1 MAHRETTAPFVG
13 HHPANHEGSIKTPI
27 YPTSTFKFSSAEE
40 GAAHMETA
48 YGVPGAAA
56 PKGPNAIYSRL
67 SNPTLSAAEQRL
79 SAWDESEDAAF
90 FASGMAAITTT
101 FLAWTSADRPLWFCP
116 PLYGGSEHFIREILP
131 GMGVRVVEVDHLDH
145 LDAILEREGGRKPG
159 MIYLETPAN
168 PTMQI
173 HRIRTAADWAR
184 QHESEDHRM
193 IVGVDNTYLGPILQR
208 PLEHGADVLVYSA
221 TKYIG
226 GHSDLIAGAASGKAD
241 AVARIREYR
250 HFLGGMA
257 DPNTCW
263 MLMRSME
270 TLAIRVRHQQDVAE
284 QVFAHL
290 RNHPNVQRFISAW
303 SVDLS
308 DSNKAVAEEQMLGG
322 GAMAAFE
329 VAGGRAGAFRVLNA
343 FKHFQLAVSLGS
355 TESLAEHP
363 ASMTHAGVPPE
374 VKAQYGISEGLIRI
388 SVGIER
394 PEDLIADLDQALGQ
408 V

>member
-1 MAHRETTAPFVG
+1 MAHIETTAPFVG
-13 HHPANHEGSIKTPI
+13 HNPTNHEGSIKTPI

-48 YGVPGAAA
+48 YGVPGAAT
-56 PKGPNAIYSRL
+56 PSQPNAIYSRL
-67 SNPTLSAAEQRL
+67 SNPTLEAAEQRL
-79 SAWDESEDAAF
+79 SAWDESEGAAF

-101 FLAWTSADRPLWFCP
+101 VLAWTSADRPLWFCP

-131 GMGVRVVEVDHLDH
+131 GMGVHVVELDH
-145 LDAILEREGGRKPG
+145 LNHLDAMLEKENGRVPG

-168 PTMQI
+168 PTMQL
-173 HRIRTAADWAR
+173 HRIRKAADWAR
-184 QHESEDHRM
+184 KHETENHRM

-208 PLEHGADVLVYSA
+208 PLDHGADVLVYSA

-226 GHSDLIAGAASGKAD
+226 GHSDLIAGAASGKSD
-241 AVARIREYR
+241 VIARIREYR

-263 MLMRSME
+263 MLLRSME
-270 TLAIRVRHQQDVAE
+270 TLSIRVRHQQDVAE
-284 QVFAHL
+284 RVFAHL
-290 RNHPNVQRFISAW
+290 RSHPKVDRFISAW
-303 SVDLS
+303 AVDLPEK
-308 DSNKAVAEEQMLGG
+308 DRALAAEQMIGG

-329 VAGGRAGAFRVLNA
+329 VAGGRAAAFRVLNA
-343 FKHFQLAVSLGS
+343 FEHFQLAVSLGS

-374 VKAQYGISEGLIRI
+374 VKTRFGITEGLIRI

-394 PEDLIADLDQALGQ
+394 PEDLIADLDQALAH

>member
-13 HHPANHEGSIKTPI
+13 HHPADHEGSIKTPI

-48 YGVPGAAA
+48 YGVPGAAT

-79 SAWDESEDAAF
+79 SAWDESEGAAF

-131 GMGVRVVEVDHLDH
+131 GLGVHVVEVDHLDY

-284 QVFAHL
+284 QVFSHL
-290 RNHPNVQRFISAW
+290 RNHPKVQRFISAW
-303 SVDLS
+303 SVDLP
-308 DSNKAVAEEQMLGG
+308 DGDKAIAEEQMLGG

-363 ASMTHAGVPPE
+363 ASMTHAGVPLE

-388 SVGIER
+388 SVGIEW

>member
-13 HHPANHEGSIKTPI
+13 HHQAGHEGSIKTPI
-27 YPTSTFKFSSAEE
+27 YLTSTFKFSSAEE

-48 YGVPGAAA
+48 YGVPGAAS
-56 PKGPNAIYSRL
+56 PKSTNAIYSRL

-101 FLAWTSADRPLWFCP
+101 FLAWTSADRALWFCP
-116 PLYGGSEHFIREILP
+116 PLRRIRAFHPRNPARI
-131 GMGVRVVEVDHLDH
+131 GVNVVEVDQLDH

-226 GHSDLIAGAASGKAD
+226 GHSDLIAGAASGKTD

-284 QVFAHL
+284 QVLPTSATTPKSSGSSALGPWICLTAKRPSL
-290 RNHPNVQRFISAW
+290 RSKC
-303 SVDLS
+303 SVEGPWPLLRLPAD
-308 DSNKAVAEEQMLGG
+308 
-322 GAMAAFE
+322 
-329 VAGGRAGAFRVLNA
+329 GRAPSG
-343 FKHFQLAVSLGS
+343 
-355 TESLAEHP
+355 
-363 ASMTHAGVPPE
+363 
-374 VKAQYGISEGLIRI
+374 Y
-388 SVGIER
+388 
-394 PEDLIADLDQALGQ
+394 
-408 V
+408 

>member
-131 GMGVRVVEVDHLDH
+131 GMGVHVVEVDHLDH

-184 QHESEDHRM
+184 QHESEDHRI
-193 IVGVDNTYLGPILQR
+193 IVEVDNTYLGPILQR

>member
-1 MAHRETTAPFVG
+1 M
-13 HHPANHEGSIKTPI
+13 
-27 YPTSTFKFSSAEE
+27 
-40 GAAHMETA
+40 
-48 YGVPGAAA
+48 
-56 PKGPNAIYSRL
+56 
-67 SNPTLSAAEQRL
+67 
-79 SAWDESEDAAF
+79 
-90 FASGMAAITTT
+90 
-101 FLAWTSADRPLWFCP
+101 
-116 PLYGGSEHFIREILP
+116 
-131 GMGVRVVEVDHLDH
+131 
-145 LDAILEREGGRKPG
+145 
-159 MIYLETPAN
+159 
-168 PTMQI
+168 
-173 HRIRTAADWAR
+173 
-184 QHESEDHRM
+184 
-193 IVGVDNTYLGPILQR
+193 
-208 PLEHGADVLVYSA
+208 EHGADVLVYSA

-290 RNHPNVQRFISAW
+290 RNHPKVQRFISAW

-394 PEDLIADLDQALGQ
+394 PEDLIADLDQALAQ

>member
-13 HHPANHEGSIKTPI
+13 HHPADHEGSIKTPI

-48 YGVPGAAA
+48 YGVPGTAA

-131 GMGVRVVEVDHLDH
+131 GIGVHVVEVDHLDH

-184 QHESEDHRM
+184 QHETEDHRM

-270 TLAIRVRHQQDVAE
+270 TLAIRVRYQQDVAE

-290 RNHPNVQRFISAW
+290 RNHPKVQRFISAW

-308 DSNKAVAEEQMLGG
+308 DSNKAVAEEQILGG

>member
-1 MAHRETTAPFVG
+1 MAYRETTAPFVG
-13 HHPANHEGSIKTPI
+13 HHPADHEGSIKTPI

-290 RNHPNVQRFISAW
+290 RNHPKVQRFISTW

-374 VKAQYGISEGLIRI
+374 VKAKFGISEGLIRI

-394 PEDLIADLDQALGQ
+394 PEDLIEDLDQALAQ

>member
-13 HHPANHEGSIKTPI
+13 HHQASHEGSIKTPI
-27 YPTSTFKFSSAEE
+27 YLTSTFKFSSAEE

-48 YGVPGAAA
+48 YGVPGAAS
-56 PKGPNAIYSRL
+56 PKSTNAIYSRL

-79 SAWDESEDAAF
+79 SAWDDSEDAAF

-101 FLAWTSADRPLWFCP
+101 FLAWTSAARPLWFCP

-131 GMGVRVVEVDHLDH
+131 GIGVNVVEVDQLDH

-226 GHSDLIAGAASGKAD
+226 GHSDLIAGAASGKTD

-284 QVFAHL
+284 QVFAHV
-290 RNHPNVQRFISAW
+290 RNHPKVQRFISAW
-303 SVDLS
+303 PVDLP
-308 DSNKAVAEEQMLGG
+308 DGEKAIAEEQMLGG

-343 FKHFQLAVSLGS
+343 LKHFQLAVSLGS

-394 PEDLIADLDQALGQ
+394 PEDLIADLDQALAQ

>member
-13 HHPANHEGSIKTPI
+13 HHPADHEGSIKTPI

-48 YGVPGAAA
+48 YGVPGAAT
-56 PKGPNAIYSRL
+56 PSGPNAIYSRL

-79 SAWDESEDAAF
+79 AAWDESEDAAF
-90 FASGMAAITTT
+90 FASGMAAITTA

-131 GMGVRVVEVDHLDH
+131 GMGVHVVEVDHLDH

-173 HRIRTAADWAR
+173 HRIRAAADWAR

-270 TLAIRVRHQQDVAE
+270 TLAIRVRHQQDVAA
-284 QVFAHL
+284 QVFTHL
-290 RNHPNVQRFISAW
+290 RNHHKVQRFISAW

-308 DSNKAVAEEQMLGG
+308 EADKAIAEEQMLGG

-329 VAGGRAGAFRVLNA
+329 VAGGRAAAFRVLNA

-374 VKAQYGISEGLIRI
+374 VKAQFGITEGLIRI

-394 PEDLIADLDQALGQ
+394 PEDLITDLDQALAH

>member
-13 HHPANHEGSIKTPI
+13 HHQASHEGSIKTPI
-27 YPTSTFKFSSAEE
+27 YLTSTFKFSSAEE

-48 YGVPGAAA
+48 YGVPGAAS
-56 PKGPNAIYSRL
+56 PKSTNAIYSRL

-131 GMGVRVVEVDHLDH
+131 GIGVHVVEVDQLDH

-226 GHSDLIAGAASGKAD
+226 GHSDLIAGAASGKTD

-284 QVFAHL
+284 QVFAHV
-290 RNHPNVQRFISAW
+290 RNHPKVQRFISAW
-303 SVDLS
+303 SVDLP
-308 DSNKAVAEEQMLGG
+308 DGEKAIAEEQMLGG

-343 FKHFQLAVSLGS
+343 LKHFQLAVSLGS

-394 PEDLIADLDQALGQ
+394 PEDLIADLDQALAQ

>member
-1 MAHRETTAPFVG
+1 
-13 HHPANHEGSIKTPI
+13 
-27 YPTSTFKFSSAEE
+27 
-40 GAAHMETA
+40 
-48 YGVPGAAA
+48 
-56 PKGPNAIYSRL
+56 
-67 SNPTLSAAEQRL
+67 EQRL

-101 FLAWTSADRPLWFCP
+101 FLAWTSADRPLWICP

-131 GMGVRVVEVDHLDH
+131 GMGVHVVEVDHLDH

-184 QHESEDHRM
+184 QHETEYHRM

-270 TLAIRVRHQQDVAE
+270 TLAIRVRHQQGVAE

-290 RNHPNVQRFISAW
+290 RNHPKVQRFTSAW

>member
-13 HHPANHEGSIKTPI
+13 HHQAGHEGSIKTPI
-27 YPTSTFKFSSAEE
+27 YLTSTFKFSSAEE

-48 YGVPGAAA
+48 YGVPGAAS
-56 PKGPNAIYSRL
+56 PKSTNAIYSRL

-131 GMGVRVVEVDHLDH
+131 GIGVHVVEVDQLDD

-159 MIYLETPAN
+159 IIYLETPAN

-226 GHSDLIAGAASGKAD
+226 GHSDLIAGAASGKTD

-284 QVFAHL
+284 QVFAHV
-290 RNHPNVQRFISAW
+290 RNHPKVQRFISAW
-303 SVDLS
+303 SVDLP
-308 DSNKAVAEEQMLGG
+308 DGEKAIAKEQMLGG

-394 PEDLIADLDQALGQ
+394 PEDLIADLDQALAQ

>member
-13 HHPANHEGSIKTPI
+13 HHPADHEGSIKTPI

-131 GMGVRVVEVDHLDH
+131 GMGVHVVEVDHLDH

-394 PEDLIADLDQALGQ
+394 PEDLIADLNQALAQ

>member
-13 HHPANHEGSIKTPI
+13 HHPADHEASIKTPI

-48 YGVPGAAA
+48 YSVPGAAA

-116 PLYGGSEHFIREILP
+116 PLYGGSGHFIREILP
-131 GMGVRVVEVDHLDH
+131 GMGVHVVEVDHLDH

-184 QHESEDHRM
+184 QHETEGHRM

-226 GHSDLIAGAASGKAD
+226 GHSDLIAGAASGKTD
-241 AVARIREYR
+241 GVARIREYR

-284 QVFAHL
+284 QIFAHL
-290 RNHPNVQRFISAW
+290 RNHPKVQRFISAW

>member
-1 MAHRETTAPFVG
+1 MAHRETTAPFFG
-13 HHPANHEGSIKTPI
+13 HHPADHEGSIKTPI

-131 GMGVRVVEVDHLDH
+131 GMGVHVVEVDHLDH

-184 QHESEDHRM
+184 QNESEDHRM

-290 RNHPNVQRFISAW
+290 RNHPKVQRFISAW
-303 SVDLS
+303 SVDLP
-308 DSNKAVAEEQMLGG
+308 DCDKAVAEEQMLGG

>member
-13 HHPANHEGSIKTPI
+13 HHPADHEGSIKTPI

-67 SNPTLSAAEQRL
+67 SNPTLTAAEQRL
-79 SAWDESEDAAF
+79 SAWDESEAAAF

-131 GMGVRVVEVDHLDH
+131 GMGVHVVEVDHLDH

-184 QHESEDHRM
+184 QHETEDHRM

-226 GHSDLIAGAASGKAD
+226 GHSDLVAGAASGKAD

-290 RNHPNVQRFISAW
+290 RNHPKVQRFISAW

-363 ASMTHAGVPPE
+363 ASMTHAGVRPE

>member
-13 HHPANHEGSIKTPI
+13 HHPADHEGSIKTPI

-131 GMGVRVVEVDHLDH
+131 GMGVYVVEVGHLDH

-184 QHESEDHRM
+184 QHETEDHRM

-270 TLAIRVRHQQDVAE
+270 TLAIRVRHQQGVAE
-284 QVFAHL
+284 QVFAYL
-290 RNHPNVQRFISAW
+290 RNHPKVQRFTSAG

>member
-13 HHPANHEGSIKTPI
+13 HHPSDHEGSIKTPI

-48 YGVPGAAA
+48 YGVPGAAT
-56 PKGPNAIYSRL
+56 PSGPNAIYSRL

-79 SAWDESEDAAF
+79 AAWDESEDAAF

-131 GMGVRVVEVDHLDH
+131 GMGVHVVEVDHLDH

-193 IVGVDNTYLGPILQR
+193 IVGIDNTYLGPILQR
-208 PLEHGADVLVYSA
+208 PLEQGADVLVYSA

-270 TLAIRVRHQQDVAE
+270 TLAIRVRHQQGVAE

-290 RNHPNVQRFISAW
+290 RNHPKVQRFISVWAA
-303 SVDLS
+303 DLPEA
-308 DSNKAVAEEQMLGG
+308 DKAIAGEQMLGG

-374 VKAQYGISEGLIRI
+374 VKAQFGITEGLIRI

-394 PEDLIADLDQALGQ
+394 PEDLIADLDQALAH

>member
-13 HHPANHEGSIKTPI
+13 HHPADHEGSIKTPI

-56 PKGPNAIYSRL
+56 PKGPSDIYSRL

-131 GMGVRVVEVDHLDH
+131 VMGVHVVEVDHLDH

-184 QHESEDHRM
+184 QNESEGHRM

-226 GHSDLIAGAASGKAD
+226 GHSDLIAGAASGKVD

-290 RNHPNVQRFISAW
+290 RNHLKVQRFISAW
-303 SVDLS
+303 SVDLP
-308 DSNKAVAEEQMLGG
+308 DCDKAVAEEQMLGG

-329 VAGGRAGAFRVLNA
+329 VAGRRAGAFRVLNA

-394 PEDLIADLDQALGQ
+394 PEDLIADLNQALAQ

>member
-13 HHPANHEGSIKTPI
+13 HHPADHEGSIKTPI

-131 GMGVRVVEVDHLDH
+131 GMGVHVVEVDHLDH

-184 QHESEDHRM
+184 QHETEDHRM

-241 AVARIREYR
+241 AVGRIREYR

-290 RNHPNVQRFISAW
+290 RNHPKVQRFISAW

-394 PEDLIADLDQALGQ
+394 PEDLIADLDQALAQ

>member
-1 MAHRETTAPFVG
+1 MAHRETTAPFIG
-13 HHPANHEGSIKTPI
+13 HNPADHEGSIKTPI
-27 YPTSTFKFSSAEE
+27 YPTSAFKFSSAEE

-48 YGVPGAAA
+48 YGVPGGAS
-56 PKGPNAIYSRL
+56 PTSPNAIYSRL
-67 SNPTLSAAEQRL
+67 SNPTLTAAEQRL
-79 SAWDESEDAAF
+79 AAWDESEDAAF

-101 FLAWTSADRPLWFCP
+101 LLAWTNAERPLWFCP

-131 GMGVRVVEVDHLDH
+131 GMGVHVVEIDHLDH
-145 LDAILEREGGRKPG
+145 LDAVLEREGGRKPG

-184 QHESEDHRM
+184 HHETEDHRM
-193 IVGVDNTYLGPILQR
+193 IVAVDNTYLGPILQR

-226 GHSDLIAGAASGKAD
+226 GHSDLIAGAASGQAD
-241 AVARIREYR
+241 AVRRIREYR

-270 TLAIRVRHQQDVAE
+270 TLAIRVRHQQNVAE
-284 QVFAHL
+284 YVFAHL
-290 RNHPNVQRFISAW
+290 RQHPKVQRFISAW
-303 SVDLS
+303 PVDLPEA
-308 DSNKAVAEEQMLGG
+308 DRPVAAEQMNGG

-329 VAGGRAGAFRVLNA
+329 VAGGRAAAFRVLNA

-374 VKAQYGISEGLIRI
+374 VKARFGITEGLIRI

-394 PEDLIADLDQALGQ
+394 AEDLIADLDQALAH

>member
-1 MAHRETTAPFVG
+1 
-13 HHPANHEGSIKTPI
+13 
-27 YPTSTFKFSSAEE
+27 
-40 GAAHMETA
+40 META
-48 YGVPGAAA
+48 YGVPGAAS
-56 PKGPNAIYSRL
+56 PSGTNAIYSRL

-101 FLAWTSADRPLWFCP
+101 FLAWTSAERPLWFCP

-131 GMGVRVVEVDHLDH
+131 GMGVHVVEVNHLDH
-145 LDAILEREGGRKPG
+145 LDAILERKGGRKPG

-184 QHESEDHRM
+184 HHETEDHRM

-226 GHSDLIAGAASGKAD
+226 GHSDLIAGAASGKTD

-290 RNHPNVQRFISAW
+290 RNHPKVQRFISAW
-303 SVDLS
+303 SEDLS
-308 DSNKAVAEEQMLGG
+308 EADKAVAGEQMLGG

-329 VAGGRAGAFRVLNA
+329 VAGGREAAFRVLNA

-374 VKAQYGISEGLIRI
+374 VKVQFGITEGLIRI

-394 PEDLIADLDQALGQ
+394 PEDLIADLDQALAH

>member
-13 HHPANHEGSIKTPI
+13 HHPADHEGSIKTPI

-48 YGVPGAAA
+48 YGVPGAAT
-56 PKGPNAIYSRL
+56 PSGPNAIYSRL

-79 SAWDESEDAAF
+79 AAWDESEDAAF
-90 FASGMAAITTT
+90 FASGMAAITTA

-131 GMGVRVVEVDHLDH
+131 GMGVHVVEVDHLDH

-173 HRIRTAADWAR
+173 HRIRAAADWAR

-270 TLAIRVRHQQDVAE
+270 TLAIRVRHQQDVAA
-284 QVFAHL
+284 QVFTHL
-290 RNHPNVQRFISAW
+290 RNHHKVQRFISAW

-308 DSNKAVAEEQMLGG
+308 EADKAIAEEQMLGG

-329 VAGGRAGAFRVLNA
+329 VAGGRAAAFRVLNA

-374 VKAQYGISEGLIRI
+374 VKDQYGISEGRIRI

>member
-1 MAHRETTAPFVG
+1 
-13 HHPANHEGSIKTPI
+13 
-27 YPTSTFKFSSAEE
+27 
-40 GAAHMETA
+40 META
-48 YGVPGAAA
+48 YGVPGAAT
-56 PKGPNAIYSRL
+56 PKSPNAIYSRL

-79 SAWDESEDAAF
+79 SAWDESEDAAI
-90 FASGMAAITTT
+90 FASGMAAITAT

-131 GMGVRVVEVDHLDH
+131 GLGVHVVEVGHLDH

-184 QHESEDHRM
+184 QHESENHRM

-290 RNHPNVQRFISAW
+290 RNHPKVQRFVSAW
-303 SVDLS
+303 SVDLP
-308 DSNKAVAEEQMLGG
+308 DGDKAIAEEQMLGG

-329 VAGGRAGAFRVLNA
+329 VAGGRAGAFRALNA
-343 FKHFQLAVSLGS
+343 FTHFQLAVSLGS

-363 ASMTHAGVPPE
+363 ASMTHAGVPLE

>member
-13 HHPANHEGSIKTPI
+13 HHPADHKGSIKTPI

-131 GMGVRVVEVDHLDH
+131 GMGVYVVEVGHLDH

-184 QHESEDHRM
+184 QHETEDHRM

-270 TLAIRVRHQQDVAE
+270 TLAIRVRHQQGVAE
-284 QVFAHL
+284 QVFTYL
-290 RNHPNVQRFISAW
+290 RNHPKVQRFISAW

>member
-13 HHPANHEGSIKTPI
+13 HHPADHEGSIKTPI

-131 GMGVRVVEVDHLDH
+131 GMGVHVVEVDHLDH

-184 QHESEDHRM
+184 QHETEDHRM

-270 TLAIRVRHQQDVAE
+270 TLAIRVRHQQDAAE

-290 RNHPNVQRFISAW
+290 RNHPKVQRFISAW

-308 DSNKAVAEEQMLGG
+308 DSNKAVAEEQMVGG

-394 PEDLIADLDQALGQ
+394 PEDLIADLDQALAQ